1 MLAEKKRIVALNR
14 LFHGTPSMRE
24 CIKYAHD
31 KPANYLL
38 PCTVLNKLEM
48 YRNRG
53 RMDHKSSSQHAGI
66 HAAERHLN
74 TERGNHEIPSNLPTY
89 KRFT

>member
-1 MLAEKKRIVALNR
+1 
-14 LFHGTPSMRE
+14 MRE

-48 YRNRG
+48 YRNKEEEWTTKVLHS
-53 RMDHKSSSQHAGI
+53 MQVFMQQKYI
-66 HAAERHLN
+66 
-74 TERGNHEIPSNLPTY
+74 
-89 KRFT
+89 